1 MLRWP
6 IPDDLPALLQNQQ
19 ITAVRRRAKFLL
31 LDSEP
36 GTLLIHL
43 GMSGSLRILESPQKP
58 GKHDHVDIEF
68 DSGVIMRYTDPRRFG
83 CFLWQGQQ
91 DCTHKL
97 LVNLGPEPL
106 LDEFDGLH
114 LHRQSRGRKAAVKNF
129 IMDNHV
135 VVGVGN
141 IYASEALFMAGIN
154 PRRAAGA
161 ISRERYQALAQCI
174 KEVLSRAIEVGG
186 TTLRDFTGSSGNPG
200 YFKQSLNVYGRG
212 GLPCKNCGNTL
223 REVRLGQRSSVYCT
237 RCQR

>member
-1 MLRWP
+1 MLQGQP
-6 IPDDLPALLQNQQ
+6 

-31 LDSEP
+31 LDSKL

-58 GKHDHVDIEF
+58 GKHDHIDIEF

-83 CFLWQGQQ
+83 CFLWQAQN
-91 DCTHKL
+91 DSTHKL
-97 LVNLGPEPL
+97 LASLGPEPL

-114 LHRQSRGRKAAVKNF
+114 LHRLSRKRKAAVKNF
-129 IMDNHV
+129 IMDNRA

-154 PRRAAGA
+154 PRRAAGT
-161 ISRERYQALAQCI
+161 ISLKRYQTLAGCI
-174 KEVLSRAIEVGG
+174 KEVLTRAIEVGG
-186 TTLRDFTGSSGNPG
+186 TTLRDFTGSAGNPG

-212 GLPCKNCGNTL
+212 GLPCIACGQTL
-223 REVRLGQRSSVYCT
+223 REVRLGQRSSVYCPG
-237 RCQR
+237 CQR